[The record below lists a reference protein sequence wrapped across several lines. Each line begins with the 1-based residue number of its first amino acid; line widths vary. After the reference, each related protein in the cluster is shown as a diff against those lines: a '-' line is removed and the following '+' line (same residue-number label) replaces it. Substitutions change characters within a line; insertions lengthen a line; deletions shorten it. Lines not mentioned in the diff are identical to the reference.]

1 MLSNVGV
8 NKIKSLFKSSPIYL
22 KYELEWPATCLKSV
36 PLTPSQI
43 CPFSCKRSKCLNY
56 YCVQK
61 TAPYNFFNLKPQCKW
76 HINRRAKILLTRQ
89 FKWCLMKEKSSH
101 FESCHFGLNIKRQQN
116 EHIFHHFNQCNQ
128 NFHRMTVSES
138 FSVNIFTPFL
148 NPTRGFNLKRHFRK
162 RGRAPK

>member
-1 MLSNVGV
+1 MNWNGQQHASNQF
-8 NKIKSLFKSSPIYL
+8 LWHL
-22 KYELEWPATCLKSV
+22 HKSV
-36 PLTPSQI
+36 HSVARDPNVSITIVYKKLHLTI
-43 CPFSCKRSKCLNY
+43 
-56 YCVQK
+56 
-61 TAPYNFFNLKPQCKW
+61 FFNLKPQCKW
-76 HINRRAKILLTRQ
+76 HFNRRAKILLTRQ

-116 EHIFHHFNQCNQ
+116 EHRFHHFNQCNQ

-162 RGRAPK
+162 RGRAPKL